1 MGLGAIIT
9 SGEQNALLPDQ
20 LLECI
25 TEVRVEQSLDE
36 PTRFA
41 IRFQE
46 DLEGG
51 EPTIMKADELQ
62 CERMITIAVSAGG
75 AIKCLVR
82 GPITDVKCSVKLG
95 GPGSWYEIHG
105 TDRRAELDRKC
116 IQRAWTGRAS
126 EAAQTIL
133 SPVFTTDIE
142 QTPIVYGAPR
152 SGARQVS
159 QTLNQRA
166 TDTAFVRQIAR
177 QNNLHFWVDY
187 KCETRGL
194 GGDAL
199 DVTETTHV
207 RPSPPRPQASP
218 AGPNSVDQIQLVP
231 NVTVKLRVHVDKD
244 QCQNVTVFDL
254 SMNPD
259 QPSQAPGRALDDRD
273 LNQHRAAV
281 SDPQPTIRQDG
292 QRLAGCQSERDVC
305 ITTAG
310 NQDELQ
316 TKSEAALTD
325 AGWFVNATASTTA
338 HMLGGVLIPHDV
350 VEVEGLGKKHSGPYQ
365 VKTVTHVVNAADHFM
380 DLELRHNAIGG
391 R

>member
-1 MGLGAIIT
+1 
-9 SGEQNALLPDQ
+9 
-20 LLECI
+20 
-25 TEVRVEQSLDE
+25 
-36 PTRFA
+36 
-41 IRFQE
+41 
-46 DLEGG
+46 
-51 EPTIMKADELQ
+51 
-62 CERMITIAVSAGG
+62 
-75 AIKCLVR
+75 
-82 GPITDVKCSVKLG
+82 
-95 GPGSWYEIHG
+95 
-105 TDRRAELDRKC
+105 
-116 IQRAWTGRAS
+116 
-126 EAAQTIL
+126 
-133 SPVFTTDIE
+133 
-142 QTPIVYGAPR
+142 
-152 SGARQVS
+152 
-159 QTLNQRA
+159 
-166 TDTAFVRQIAR
+166 
-177 QNNLHFWVDY
+177 
-187 KCETRGL
+187 
-194 GGDAL
+194 
-199 DVTETTHV
+199 
-207 RPSPPRPQASP
+207 
-218 AGPNSVDQIQLVP
+218 
-231 NVTVKLRVHVDKD
+231 VDKD